1 QRGKELS
8 TSILKSWFSTISENS
23 GNYDYSLSS
32 GPAEW
37 APGAT
42 GEVTVAVKNKTT
54 NHTQELTTKYT
65 VVDTKAPT
73 AEFE

>member
-1 QRGKELS
+1 TVEAQRGKELS

-37 APGAT
+37 APDTNGQA
-42 GEVTVAVKNKTT
+42 TVAVTNKAT
-54 NHTQELTTKYT
+54 NETKEYETKYS
-65 VVDTKAPT
+65 VVDTKA
-73 AEFE
+73 